1 MAESRRSEETFP
13 AEIPTVRPEREL
25 PAQPSRA
32 NPRLNEMAEAIGGAL
47 GNASRQVQN
56 ARDRFTVIQ
65 GGGLEGAGSSTEYIK
80 QAALDKMQIAQA
92 RVEEIKQQAGAAV
105 AQTRIQAAAKLE
117 EVRARASQVVEEAKN
132 SAVRRARLARLRAA
146 RFRAE
151 RPLTLIGIIGGA
163 AFLLGIFLRLGRD
176 KRG

>member
-1 MAESRRSEETFP
+1 MADSRRSEETFP

-32 NPRLNEMAEAIGGAL
+32 NPRLNEMAEAIGGVL
-47 GNASRQVQN
+47 GNASRQVRN

-65 GGGLEGAGSSTEYIK
+65 GGGVEGAGSSAEHIK
-80 QAALDKMQIAQA
+80 QAAA
-92 RVEEIKQQAGAAV
+92 RVEEIKQRAGAAL
-105 AQTRIQAAAKLE
+105 AHTRIQATAKLE
-117 EVRARASQVVEEAKN
+117 DMRTRASQVAEEAKN

-151 RPLTLIGIIGGA
+151 RPLTVIGIIGGA

>member
-25 PAQPSRA
+25 PPQPSRA
-32 NPRLNEMAEAIGGAL
+32 NPRLNEMAEAIGGVL
-47 GNASRQVQN
+47 GSASRQVQN

-65 GGGLEGAGSSTEYIK
+65 GGGGEDAGSRAEHIK
-80 QAALDKMQIAQA
+80 HAALDKLQTAHEK
-92 RVEEIKQQAGAAV
+92 VEEFKVRAGAAV
-105 AQTRIQAAAKLE
+105 EQTRIQATAKLE
-117 EVRARASQVVEEAKN
+117 DMRTRASQVAEEAKN

-151 RPLTLIGIIGGA
+151 RPLTLIGLIGGA
-163 AFLLGIFLRLGRD
+163 AFLLGLFLRLGRD